1 MYYLVTGGL
10 GFIGSNFI
18 EFNLKKKINIINID
32 NLSYAASKYRNYNFK
47 KNKKYKFYNCSIGNK
62 KKLSYI
68 FQKYKPKIII
78 NFAAETHVDNSI
90 VRPIDFIKNNVLEFA
105 LLLEEFKSYYNRSKN
120 KKQIKF
126 INVSTDEV
134 YGSLKKYEKKFTEK
148 NKFFPNNPYSAS
160 KSAGDL
166 IARAWNKTFNLPII
180 TTNCSNNFGPFQNK
194 EKLIPKTIINALN
207 KKKIP
212 VYGKGKNIRDWIY
225 VLDHCKI
232 LNSIIK
238 KGVPGQVYNIGGNNE
253 IENIKIVKNIC
264 KILDKIKPL
273 QKKNSYLNLIE
284 FVKDRLAHD
293 FRYSVDSSKIKKT
306 TGITFKKQFNYNLKE
321 TIIWYIENFDKN
333 L

>member
-1 MYYLVTGGL
+1 MHYLVTGGL

-18 EFNLKKKINIINID
+18 EYNLKKKISIINVD
-32 NLSYAASKYRNYNFK
+32 NLSYAASKYRNNNFK
-47 KNKKYKFYNCSIGNK
+47 KNKKYKFYSCSIGNK
-62 KKLSYI
+62 KKISYI
-68 FQKYKPKIII
+68 FQKYKPEIII

-90 VRPIDFIKNNVLEFA
+90 IRPVDFIKNNVLEFTQF
-105 LLLEEFKSYYNRSKN
+105 LDEFKSYYNHSKN
-120 KKQIKF
+120 KKKIKF

-134 YGSLKKYEKKFTEK
+134 YGSLTKYEKKFTEK

-180 TTNCSNNFGPFQNK
+180 TTNCSNNFGPSQNK

-212 VYGKGKNIRDWIY
+212 VYAKGKNIRDWIY
-225 VLDHCKI
+225 VLDHCKV

-238 KGVPGQVYNIGGNNE
+238 KGVPGEVYNIGGNNE
-253 IENIKIVKNIC
+253 IENIKIVNSIC

-273 QKKNSYLNLIE
+273 EEKKSYSNLIQ
-284 FVKDRLAHD
+284 FVKDRAAHD
-293 FRYSVDSSKIKKT
+293 LRYGVDSSKIEKI
-306 TGITFKKQFNYNLKE
+306 TGMKLKKQFNYNLKK
-321 TIIWYIENFDKN
+321 TIIWYIENLDKN